1 MAEFTPN
8 YRLHQWEPTDPFL
21 REDFNRDFSTID
33 AALGRA
39 ERSAEANAYNV
50 YNLMLQ
56 NDYEGKYTGYK
67 KVLLFDGFL
76 DENGIAEKSEAL
88 IHTGTQMVLTRQG
101 QGDVD
106 AGYSSEYHSFFTT
119 GSAVRDFTV
128 TAGGL
133 LTGWSIKY
141 YMSSTSN
148 TGTVRYTVS
157 VNGQSVASG
166 SWPES
171 NQDVGV
177 MFRTFTLP
185 QAIPLTKGDQLN
197 VSLVCTNSAFALYR
211 AADGGDI
218 GGVFHFTPRS
228 SSEASLVGADTTLP
242 VRSRICA
249 WVRHNRG
256 TVGVTVLDGDQEYP
270 MSLTGTVETDNLQH
284 EPCTESAFVL
294 EDAPA
299 GPSLALRV
307 ELDLDEEAD
316 CARLYDYGAVL
327 L

>member
-8 YRLHQWEPTDPFL
+8 YGLHQWEPTDPFL

-67 KVLLFDGFL
+67 KALLFDGFL
-76 DENGIAEKSEAL
+76 DESDIAEKSEAL

-101 QGDVD
+101 QRDID
-106 AGYSSEYHSFFTT
+106 AGYSSTYDSFAHSP
-119 GSAVRDFTV
+119 VPRVETV

-133 LTGWSIKY
+133 FTGWTVKLLASY
-141 YMSSTSN
+141 EFSTPPIQYTISRN
-148 TGTVRYTVS
+148 GTALFNGSWEVSVTTTGTLYT
-157 VNGQSVASG
+157 
-166 SWPES
+166 
-171 NQDVGV
+171 
-177 MFRTFTLP
+177 MTLSQP
-185 QAIPLTKGDQLN
+185 IPVTLGDEIQITLRC
-197 VSLVCTNSAFALYR
+197 SNSAVNLFK
-211 AADGGDI
+211 AADGSAV
-218 GGVFHFTPRS
+218 GGVFHFTPLGGAA
-228 SSEASLVGADTTLP
+228 ASLVGQDALLP
-242 VRSRICA
+242 PRNRILA
-249 WVRHNRG
+249 WVRHSG
-256 TVGVTVLDGDQEYP
+256 CKAAVTLLDGDLEYP
-270 MSLTGTVETDNLQH
+270 LALTGTAETQNLQH